1 MRLHRFFLS
10 IDLGRSPVTVGDADV
25 CHQMHRVL
33 RLEAGDSVI
42 VVDGKGKET
51 QARIAK
57 IDAKTVT
64 LEFGTPRPV
73 AAEPEREVTL
83 FCAVLKRENMEWVV
97 QKATEVGAK
106 RIVPVLST
114 RTIKTGLKTERLL
127 KIAREAAEQSGRGI
141 VPVIVEPVTF
151 EQAMTMAPAR
161 NVFLDFGGDDAW
173 SSALHADKVGCWV
186 GPEGGWSDEER
197 QAVKKAGF
205 VIGSLGALTLR
216 AETAAVLAT
225 YLAVHGR

>member
-1 MRLHRFFLS
+1 
-10 IDLGRSPVTVGDADV
+10 
-25 CHQMHRVL
+25 MHRVL
-33 RLEAGDSVI
+33 RLAAGDSVI
-42 VVDGKGKET
+42 VVDGKGKEA

-64 LEFGTPRPV
+64 LEFDTPRHV
-73 AAEPEREVTL
+73 AAEPEREVTV

-106 RIVPVLST
+106 RIVPVLSA
-114 RTIKTGLKTERLL
+114 RTIKTGLKTDRLV
-127 KIAREAAEQSGRGI
+127 KIAREAAEQSGRGV
-141 VPVIVEPVTF
+141 VPMIVEPVTF
-151 EQAMTMAPAR
+151 EQAIAMAPAR
-161 NVFLDFGGDDAW
+161 NVFLDFGGDEHW
-173 SSALHADKVGCWV
+173 SQQINTGVVGCWV
-186 GPEGGWSDEER
+186 GPEGGWTTEER
-197 QAVKKAGF
+197 QAANKAGF